1 MVGRWP
7 DGKRWK
13 GGPGGEAGSRS
24 QSPAAEANLE
34 AGAGRGEQFS
44 PRGLSSEWSEPLSN
58 LSYHIRVLAELG
70 VIKLT
75 ATRPVRGSTQHFYV
89 SSPKADLPWVR
100 TVLGIGPSP
109 A

>member
-1 MVGRWP
+1 MAK
-7 DGKRWK
+7 DGK
-13 GGPGGEAGSRS
+13 AD
-24 QSPAAEANLE
+24 LE
-34 AGAGRGEQFS
+34 ARLVHALNHPLRRRILKQALVEREQFS